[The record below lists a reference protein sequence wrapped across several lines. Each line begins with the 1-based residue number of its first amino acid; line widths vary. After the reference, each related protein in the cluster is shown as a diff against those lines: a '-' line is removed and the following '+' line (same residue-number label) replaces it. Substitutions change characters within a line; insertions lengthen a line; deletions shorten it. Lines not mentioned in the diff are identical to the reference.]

1 MVELR
6 IDTALVI
13 RCRELAA
20 AITSPVS
27 DFIAAHSTVA
37 VERSVL
43 RLLGVDGVGPDE
55 IPVPNLIV
63 DALVHEDRARG
74 VALSFAKA
82 LAETGLDPRALGE
95 AIAAG
100 RVTVAQFATVP
111 DEAARG
117 AMRPFVDAALARV
130 RANRAER
137 DARLAELPQ

>member
-1 MVELR
+1 MELR
-6 IDTALVI
+6 IDRALVD

-20 AITSPVS
+20 AIAAPVS

-55 IPVPNLIV
+55 VPVPNLIV
-63 DALVHEDRARG
+63 DALSTEQRSRG
-74 VALSFAKA
+74 VALWFGKA
-82 LAETGLDPRALGE
+82 LAETGLDPRSLGE
-95 AIAAG
+95 AFAAG
-100 RVTVAQFATVP
+100 TLTLAQFAATP

-117 AMRPFVDAALARV
+117 ALRPYVEAALARV

-137 DARLAELPQ
+137 DARLA